1 MPHLQ
6 AFKLLFRYTQ
16 GPEDRVD
23 LAMIHVGANCL
34 ANGALRQEKGWRS
47 SENSDVEEPRL
58 TSVQYSSPSQD
69 FAAPPSPVQGR
80 LVETHTHT
88 HTHARTQTQTAHAT
102 TPSGSYRRRVHLRCA
117 ARPPGPR
124 PAQSVGNARA
134 GSGARSGYG
143 RRTLTGLAGTR
154 EAVAIPASTRC
165 FDFQV
170 WAVGRRS

>member
-6 AFKLLFRYTQ
+6 AFKLLVRHTQ

-88 HTHARTQTQTAHAT
+88 HTHAR
-102 TPSGSYRRRVHLRCA
+102 RRRLHTPPHHQAAIAAVFISGVRPSFRPSSRAKRGKCA
-117 ARPPGPR
+117 EQALARGLGTD
-124 PAQSVGNARA
+124 VG
-134 GSGARSGYG
+134 
-143 RRTLTGLAGTR
+143 L
-154 EAVAIPASTRC
+154 
-165 FDFQV
+165 
-170 WAVGRRS
+170 